1 MSLRKSAKK
10 EKEEVVKEEVK
21 AEEVVETKKEEVKP
35 AKEEVKVLKVEKQAP
50 KEQPQ
55 VRVLPNRDIRTYIGD
70 QWYNLKAGVQ
80 TNVPAN
86 VKEILKN
93 AGHID
98 AI

>member
-10 EKEEVVKEEVK
+10 EKEEVVKEEVV
-21 AEEVVETKKEEVKP
+21 AEEVVEAKEEVKP